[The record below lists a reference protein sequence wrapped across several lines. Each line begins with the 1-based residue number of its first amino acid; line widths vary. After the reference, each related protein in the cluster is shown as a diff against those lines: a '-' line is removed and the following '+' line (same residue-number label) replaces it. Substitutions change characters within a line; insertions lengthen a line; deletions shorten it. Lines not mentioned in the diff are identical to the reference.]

1 MKTFTFSSSLL
12 VTILICLLSPS
23 VQGQQ
28 MLNPQDTIVNYDSTA
43 PPVQPAFGKI
53 GKWVRTPYL
62 DWNSEAYKCYI
73 YKKSDFRL
81 HFPQTYKPGDGKKY
95 PILVF
100 YHGDG
105 EEGGIYENELQ
116 LKNGSLIFHEA
127 EIAGKFDGYI
137 IFMQCQYGWGT
148 AQFTNIQELI
158 DTLVNEYGGDPYR
171 VIQNGLSGGGQGVWN
186 QLVTNPTYFA
196 AAIPM
201 SAALGQDA
209 TPADINILKFT
220 PMWNLDGGLDND
232 PDPGTAQQIANNF
245 QSAGANYVYKNY
257 TTLGHDTWDSTWKEP
272 NFWPFINR
280 AYLSNPWPLYGKTV
294 FCPGQPF
301 SVTIGIVPGL
311 DGYQWRMNGTV
322 IPTAITNS
330 LVVTQ
335 PGTYDARVLRG
346 STWSDW
352 SHIPVKILATTPAP
366 TDSIIQPNCK
376 TATGTLTITG
386 PTSAGLTYSIDG
398 INFTTDT
405 VFDSVA
411 AGTYQLT
418 VKNGST
424 CTSPTTTAIVNPQP
438 STPAQ
443 PGVAITQPFCTV
455 TTGTI
460 VLSSPDTGLAY
471 SLNAGESYLPQTKFT
486 GLIPRDYWPMV
497 RNKAGCTSA
506 YMQVVVNPRPAPPP
520 ATPEITVTQTSC
532 TAATGVISISSPVDT
547 LTYSIDGKTYQAK
560 DSFSGL
566 VAGSYPVTAENS
578 TGCAS
583 LAATAVVRPS
593 PLAPAAPVV
602 AVTQPTCT
610 VPTGA
615 LAITTPVDTLTYSIN
630 GTTYQSG
637 PDFNSLT
644 AGTYSITAETHGG
657 CVSPASP
664 AVIYTQPPT
673 PAQPSVAVVQPTC
686 TVSTG
691 SIDIAAPADT
701 GFMYS
706 INGQTFETYSGF
718 SGLQANNY
726 SVVIRNSAGCL
737 SSSVAAVINTQPAT
751 PATPAI
757 AVAQPTCTI
766 PTGAIAITTPVD
778 TLTYSINGTT
788 YQSGPNFGSLTAGTY
803 SITAETHEG
812 CVSPASPAVIFTQP
826 PTPAEPSV
834 ALVQPTCTV
843 ATGAIDIAAPAD
855 TGFMY
860 SINGQTFENYSSF
873 SGLQANNYTVV
884 IRNSAGCLSSSVA
897 AVINTQPV
905 TPSMPA
911 IAVVQPTCTVPIGA
925 IAINT
930 PVDTLTYSINGTVY
944 QSSPEFSSLTA
955 GSYSV
960 TAETHGGCISS
971 AAAAVIY
978 PVPSA
983 PAQPAIAIV
992 QPTCTVPTG
1001 AIAINTPVD
1010 TLSYSIDGTTYQSNP
1025 DFNSLTVGSYSV
1037 TAETHDGCVSSGTAA
1052 VIYPSPSS
1060 PAEPAV
1066 AVVQPTC
1073 TVSTGAI
1080 DIAAPAD
1087 TGFMY
1092 SINGQTFENYSS
1104 FSGLQANNYTV
1115 VIRNSAGCLSPSVAA
1130 VIYTQPIT
1138 PMMPA
1143 IAVVQPSC
1151 AVPTGAIDI
1160 TSPGV
1165 PGLVYSVNGTTY
1177 QSGPNFSSL
1186 APGNYTVTAQDS
1198 AGCVSP
1204 SAAAI
1209 IEALTAAPS
1218 APTFDIQQPSCSSAT
1233 GTILITSPGSADLM
1247 YSVDGKTYLADTSLT
1262 NLAPGTYQI
1271 TAKNDSGCVST
1282 SAPAVVLT
1290 EPVYCNVI
1298 IGVYPNPYQGEVF
1311 FNITSPY
1318 TGKGLL
1324 TFYNLLGERMNTT
1337 IETDFVASNPV
1348 TITVPMG
1355 FANRQPVIYLLTIGK
1370 KKVQGTLLPEKY

>member
-1 MKTFTFSSSLL
+1 MKTFTFSSLLL
-12 VTILICLLSPS
+12 VVVLICLLSPS

-53 GKWVRTPYL
+53 GKWVRTPFL

-73 YKKSDFRL
+73 YKGSDFRL
-81 HFPQTYKPGDGKKY
+81 RFPQSYKPGNGKKY

-105 EEGGIYENELQ
+105 EEGGIYENEIQ
-116 LKNGSLIFHEA
+116 LRNGGLIFHEA
-127 EIAGKFDGYI
+127 EIAGKFDGYV
-137 IFMQCQYGWGT
+137 IFMQCQFGWGSVQY
-148 AQFTNIQELI
+148 ASIQELV
-158 DTLVNEYGGDPYR
+158 DTLVQEYGGDPYR
-171 VIQNGLSGGGQGVWN
+171 VVQNGLSGGGQGVWN

-201 SAALGQDA
+201 SAALFQDA
-209 TPADINILKFT
+209 TPADINTLKFT
-220 PMWNLDGGLDND
+220 PIWNLDGGLDND
-232 PDPGTAQQIANNF
+232 PTPSTAGGIAYVYLL
-245 QSAGANYVYKNY
+245 AGSNYVYKNY

-272 NFWPFINR
+272 NFWPFVNR
-280 AYLSNPWPLYGKTV
+280 AYLSNPWPLYGKSV

-311 DGYQWRMNGTV
+311 AGYQWRMNGTP
-322 IPTAITNS
+322 IPTATTDS

-352 SHIPVKILATTPAP
+352 SHIPVKIMATTTAP
-366 TDSIIQPNCK
+366 TDSIIQPNCT

-398 INFTTDT
+398 VNFTTDT

-443 PGVAITQPFCTV
+443 PGVAITQPFCTA

-460 VLSSPDTGLAY
+460 VLNSPDTGLVY
-471 SLNAGESYLPQTKFT
+471 SLNAGASYLPQNKFT
-486 GLIPRDYWPMV
+486 GLAPRDYWPMV
-497 RNKAGCTSA
+497 KNKAGCTSA

-532 TAATGVISISSPVDT
+532 TAATGLIAISSPVDT
-547 LTYSIDGKTYQAK
+547 LTYSIDGKTYQAQ
-560 DSFSGL
+560 DNFSGL

-578 TGCAS
+578 SGCAS
-583 LAATAVVRPS
+583 LAVTAVVRPS
-593 PLAPAAPVV
+593 PLAPAAPVL
-602 AVTQPTCT
+602 AVTQPNCT

-615 LAITTPVDTLTYSIN
+615 VAIDTPVDTLSYSIN

-637 PDFNSLT
+637 PNFSGLP
-644 AGTYSITAETHGG
+644 AGSYSITAETHGG
-657 CVSPASP
+657 CVSPGSP
-664 AVIYTQPPT
+664 AVIYTQPAT
-673 PAQPSVAVVQPTC
+673 PAEPAVAVVQPTC

-706 INGQTFETYSGF
+706 INGQTFENYSDF

-726 SVVIRNSAGCL
+726 TVVIRNSAGCV
-737 SSSVAAVINTQPAT
+737 SSSVAAVINTQPAAPST
-751 PATPAI
+751 PAL
-757 AVAQPTCTI
+757 AVVQPTCTV
-766 PTGAIAITTPVD
+766 PTGAIAINTPVDTLSYSINGTTYQSGPDFNSLTVGSYSVTAETRGGCISSAAAAVIYPAPSAPAQPAIAVVQPTCMVPTGAIAINTPVD

-788 YQSGPNFGSLTAGTY
+788 YQSGPDFSSLTVGSY
-803 SITAETHEG
+803 SVTAETHDG
-812 CVSPASPAVIFTQP
+812 CISSATVAAIYPAPSA
-826 PTPAEPSV
+826 PAEPAV
-834 ALVQPTCTV
+834 AVVQPTCTV

-860 SINGQTFENYSSF
+860 SIDGQAFENYS
-873 SGLQANNYTVV
+873 
-884 IRNSAGCLSSSVA
+884 R
-897 AVINTQPV
+897 
-905 TPSMPA
+905 
-911 IAVVQPTCTVPIGA
+911 
-925 IAINT
+925 
-930 PVDTLTYSINGTVY
+930 
-944 QSSPEFSSLTA
+944 
-955 GSYSV
+955 
-960 TAETHGGCISS
+960 
-971 AAAAVIY
+971 
-978 PVPSA
+978 
-983 PAQPAIAIV
+983 
-992 QPTCTVPTG
+992 
-1001 AIAINTPVD
+1001 
-1010 TLSYSIDGTTYQSNP
+1010 
-1025 DFNSLTVGSYSV
+1025 
-1037 TAETHDGCVSSGTAA
+1037 
-1052 VIYPSPSS
+1052 
-1060 PAEPAV
+1060 
-1066 AVVQPTC
+1066 
-1073 TVSTGAI
+1073 
-1080 DIAAPAD
+1080 
-1087 TGFMY
+1087 
-1092 SINGQTFENYSS
+1092 

-1130 VIYTQPIT
+1130 VIYTQPMT

-1151 AVPTGAIDI
+1151 VVPTGAIDI

-1204 SAAAI
+1204 SAPAVIQPLAAG
-1209 IEALTAAPS
+1209 PS
-1218 APTFDIQQPSCSSAT
+1218 APTFDVQQPSCSSAT

-1247 YSVDGKTYLADTSLT
+1247 YSVDGKNYLADTSLT
-1262 NLAPGTYQI
+1262 NLAPGTYQL
-1271 TAKNDSGCVST
+1271 TAKNDSGCIST

-1318 TGKGLL
+1318 TGKGSL

-1337 IETDFVASNPV
+1337 IETDFVAANPV